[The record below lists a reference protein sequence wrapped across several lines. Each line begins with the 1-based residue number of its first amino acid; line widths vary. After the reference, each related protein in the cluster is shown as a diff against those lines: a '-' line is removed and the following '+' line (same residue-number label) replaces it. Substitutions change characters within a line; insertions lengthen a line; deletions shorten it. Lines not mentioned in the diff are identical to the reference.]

1 MSTIKHYALVQERSP
16 SKLVATVTRA
26 IGKGFVPSGGI
37 SVTTVPSAPES
48 GIVIPHVLYCQAM
61 VQLLTP
67 QDSYGIVKDTL
78 PESDK
83 VDGLVTSIMKAMDNP
98 PPAPVIE
105 VPAKIRNRNRP
116 PG

>member
-1 MSTIKHYALVQERSP
+1 MSNIKHYALVQERSP

-26 IGKGFVPSGGI
+26 IAKGFVPAGGV
-37 SVTTVPSAPES
+37 SVTQAPASAES
-48 GIVIPHVLYCQAM
+48 GIMIPHVLYCQAM

-67 QDSYGIVKDTL
+67 QDAYGVLKDSV

-83 VDGLVTSIMKAMDNP
+83 MDGLVTSIMAAMDQP
-98 PPAPVIE
+98 STSPVIE
-105 VPAKIRNRNRP
+105 IPAKIRNRNRP